1 MFAKSFWVATLE
13 RAVKTFAQAV
23 AAMLMAGG
31 FGLIDAPWLDAL
43 SAGGMA
49 AVLSVLT
56 SVGSATWGPN
66 KGTPSL
72 SAPDCPRPHADPAPS
87 AGAATPA

>member
-1 MFAKSFWVATLE
+1 MFAKLFWISTLE

-23 AAMLMAGG
+23 AALLMAGG

-49 AVLSVLT
+49 ALLSVLT
-56 SVGSATWGPN
+56 SVGSATWGPQ

-72 SAPDCPRPHADPAPS
+72 SAPDCPHPHTD
-87 AGAATPA
+87 ATPAAGTSQA